1 MDYTILLQIIATVI
15 IFLAVLLYIVWQIK
29 KKGLKKT
36 VVNLIVIAEEL
47 FEDGEGQEKMNYV
60 IDSVIGLLPFPLR
73 LVITRNTLR
82 KFIQKI
88 FDIIKQALD
97 YIPEEN
103 LIIEDGEEG

>member
-1 MDYTILLQIIATVI
+1 MNYTILLQIIATAI

-36 VVNLIVIAEEL
+36 VVNLIVVAEEL

-103 LIIEDGEEG
+103 LIIEDREEG